1 MTIASLSALY
11 LLQRICESIRSEE
24 VILFVV
30 DDFPRELLQARRANR
45 ANNEQKAMT

>member
-24 VILFVV
+24 VILFV